1 LRKLLKT
8 KVRFNLTSGAE
19 RVKMGKRRENTMI
32 CILCKTSIDTPS
44 VRYVDGEPA
53 HPEGFCEGDEPK
65 TIYTPL
71 PER

>member
-1 LRKLLKT
+1 
-8 KVRFNLTSGAE
+8 
-19 RVKMGKRRENTMI
+19 MGKRRENTMI